1 MSEDFDFEFD
11 SVYRGESTQL
21 GQGVRPPW
29 SLGEPQPELAGLI
42 EQGKF
47 HDEVLDVGCGEAAVS
62 LYLAE
67 RGYTTVGL
75 DISPTAI
82 ELART
87 EAARR
92 GLGNASFEVADISSF
107 SGY

>member
-1 MSEDFDFEFD
+1 MTAPQDFEFD
-11 SVYRGESTQL
+11 AAYRGETARLEL
-21 GQGVRPPW
+21 GARPPW
-29 SLGEPQPELAGLI
+29 SLGEPQPELAALI

-82 ELART
+82 ELARFVF
-87 EAARR
+87 AWCGLGKDLFAFPARR
-92 GLGNASFEVADISSF
+92 SF
-107 SGY
+107 G